1 MSRNDSRSDAVAWYP
16 IFLDLRGRFVLVVGG
31 GAQAAEKVR
40 GLRAAQAAVTVAAAA
55 LNEELAALRD
65 AGEIIHLP
73 RDYREGDMAGY
84 SLVMAAEGDAAAN
97 ARLSAEA
104 RARGILLNAADDPA
118 NCDFILPAVLREP
131 PLTIAVSTGG
141 GSPAIARRVRE
152 ELSAYL
158 SEDAAPL
165 AELVAETRAELRRR
179 GVFAPIAAEDWQ
191 TAMDGRLR
199 ALLAQRR
206 RGQAKAL
213 LLARLGAP
221 LLAAEA
227 APLSALLAPCLHDG
241 SHDGSHGSSH
251 D

>member
-1 MSRNDSRSDAVAWYP
+1 MSRSDARAWYP
-16 IFLDLRGRFVLVVGG
+16 VFLDLRGRSVLVVGG
-31 GAQAAEKVR
+31 GSLAAEKVR
-40 GLRAAQAAVTVAAAA
+40 GLRNAEADITVAAPT
-55 LNEELAALRD
+55 LNAELAALRD
-65 AGEIIHLP
+65 AGELAHLP
-73 RDYREGDMAGY
+73 RGYREGDMAGF

-104 RARGILLNAADDPA
+104 RRRGILLNAADDPA

-152 ELSAYL
+152 ELTAYL

-165 AELVAETRAELRRR
+165 ADLVAETRADLRRR
-179 GVFAPIAAEDWQ
+179 RVFRSIPADAWQ
-191 TAMDGRLR
+191 AAMDGRLR

-227 APLSALLAPCLHDG
+227 PPLAALLPPC
-241 SHDGSHGSSH
+241 SHD
-251 D
+251 

>member
-1 MSRNDSRSDAVAWYP
+1 MSRSDARAWYP
-16 IFLDLRGRFVLVVGG
+16 IFLDLRGRSVLVVGG
-31 GAQAAEKVR
+31 GSLAAEKVR
-40 GLRAAQAAVTVAAAA
+40 GLRNAEADVTVAAPT
-55 LNEELAALRD
+55 LNAELAALRD
-65 AGEIIHLP
+65 AGEIVHLP
-73 RDYREGDMAGY
+73 RGYREGDMAGFII
-84 SLVMAAEGDAAAN
+84 VMAAAGDAAAN
-97 ARLSAEA
+97 AGLSAEA
-104 RARGILLNAADDPA
+104 RRRGILLNAADDPA

-152 ELSAYL
+152 ELTAYL

-165 AELVAETRAELRRR
+165 AELVAETRADLRRR
-179 GVFAPIAAEDWQ
+179 PVFRPIPADAWQ
-191 TAMDGRLR
+191 AAMDGRLR

-227 APLSALLAPCLHDG
+227 PPLPALLLPC
-241 SHDGSHGSSH
+241 SHGRSH
-251 D
+251 G

>member
-1 MSRNDSRSDAVAWYP
+1 MSRSDARAWYP
-16 IFLDLRGRFVLVVGG
+16 VFLDLRGRSVLVVGG
-31 GAQAAEKVR
+31 GALAAEKVR
-40 GLRAAQAAVTVAAAA
+40 GLRNAEADITVAAPT
-55 LNEELAALRD
+55 LNAELAALRD
-65 AGEIIHLP
+65 AGELVHLP
-73 RDYREGDMAGY
+73 RGYREGDMAGF

-97 ARLSAEA
+97 AGLSAEA
-104 RARGILLNAADDPA
+104 RRRGILLNAADDPA

-152 ELSAYL
+152 ELTAYL

-165 AELVAETRAELRRR
+165 ADLVAETRADLRRR
-179 GVFAPIAAEDWQ
+179 RVFRPIPADAWQ
-191 TAMDGRLR
+191 AAMDGRLR

-213 LLARLGAP
+213 LLARLGAT

-227 APLSALLAPCLHDG
+227 PTLREQLTPC
-241 SHDGSHGSSH
+241 SHD
-251 D
+251 

>member
-1 MSRNDSRSDAVAWYP
+1 MSRSDARAWYP
-16 IFLDLRGRFVLVVGG
+16 VFLDLRGRSVLVVGG
-31 GAQAAEKVR
+31 GPLAAEKVR
-40 GLRAAQAAVTVAAAA
+40 GLRNAEADITVAAPT
-55 LNEELAALRD
+55 LNAELAALRD
-65 AGEIIHLP
+65 AGEIVHLP
-73 RDYREGDMAGY
+73 RGYREGDMAGF
-84 SLVMAAEGDAAAN
+84 SIVMAAEGDAAAN
-97 ARLSAEA
+97 AGLSAEA
-104 RARGILLNAADDPA
+104 RRRGILLNAADDPA

-152 ELSAYL
+152 ELTAYL

-165 AELVAETRAELRRR
+165 AELVAETRADLRRR
-179 GVFAPIAAEDWQ
+179 GVFRPIPAESWQ
-191 TAMDGRLR
+191 AAMDGRLR

-227 APLSALLAPCLHDG
+227 PTLRELLTPC
-241 SHDGSHGSSH
+241 SHDRSH

>member
-1 MSRNDSRSDAVAWYP
+1 MSRSDARAWYP
-16 IFLDLRGRFVLVVGG
+16 VFLDLRGRSVLVVGG
-31 GAQAAEKVR
+31 GPLAAEKVR
-40 GLRAAQAAVTVAAAA
+40 GLRNAEADITVAAPT
-55 LNEELAALRD
+55 LNAELAALRD
-65 AGEIIHLP
+65 AGELVHLP
-73 RDYREGDMAGY
+73 RGYREGDMAGF
-84 SLVMAAEGDAAAN
+84 SIVMAAEGDAAAN
-97 ARLSAEA
+97 AGLSAEA
-104 RARGILLNAADDPA
+104 RRRGILLNAADDPA
-118 NCDFILPAVLREP
+118 HCDFILPAVLREP

-152 ELSAYL
+152 ELTAYL

-165 AELVAETRAELRRR
+165 ADLVAETRADLRRR
-179 GVFAPIAAEDWQ
+179 RVFRPIPAESWQ

-227 APLSALLAPCLHDG
+227 PPLPALLLPC
-241 SHDGSHGSSH
+241 SHGRSH
-251 D
+251 G

>member
-1 MSRNDSRSDAVAWYP
+1 MSRSDARAWYP
-16 IFLDLRGRFVLVVGG
+16 VFLDLRGRSVLVVGG
-31 GAQAAEKVR
+31 GPLAAEKVR
-40 GLRAAQAAVTVAAAA
+40 GLRNAEADITVAAPT
-55 LNEELAALRD
+55 LNAELAALRD
-65 AGEIIHLP
+65 AGELVHLP
-73 RDYREGDMAGY
+73 RGYREGDMTGF
-84 SLVMAAEGDAAAN
+84 SIVMAAEGDAAAN
-97 ARLSAEA
+97 AGLSAEA
-104 RARGILLNAADDPA
+104 RRRGILLNAADDPA

-152 ELSAYL
+152 ELAAYL

-165 AELVAETRAELRRR
+165 ADLVAETRADLRRR
-179 GVFAPIAAEDWQ
+179 RVFRPIPADAWQ
-191 TAMDGRLR
+191 AAMDGRLR

-213 LLARLGAP
+213 LLARLGAT

-227 APLSALLAPCLHDG
+227 PSLREQLTPC
-241 SHDGSHGSSH
+241 SHDRSH

>member
-1 MSRNDSRSDAVAWYP
+1 MSRSDARAWYP
-16 IFLDLRGRFVLVVGG
+16 IFLDLRGRSVLVVGG
-31 GAQAAEKVR
+31 GPLAAEKVR
-40 GLRAAQAAVTVAAAA
+40 GLRKAEADITVAAPT
-55 LNEELAALRD
+55 LNAELAALCD
-65 AGEIIHLP
+65 AGEIAHLP
-73 RDYREGDMAGY
+73 RGYREGDMAGF

-97 ARLSAEA
+97 AGLSAEA
-104 RARGILLNAADDPA
+104 RRRGILLNAADDPA

-152 ELSAYL
+152 ELTAYL

-165 AELVAETRAELRRR
+165 AELVAETRADLRRR
-179 GVFAPIAAEDWQ
+179 RVFRPIPADAWQAAI
-191 TAMDGRLR
+191 DGRLR

-227 APLSALLAPCLHDG
+227 PPLAALLVPC
-241 SHDGSHGSSH
+241 SHD
-251 D
+251 